1 MQPPS
6 PASPLIRPVQRPVP
20 LRQAVYEALVDLIVG
35 GTLPPGQHLVEA
47 DLAKQLGV
55 SRQPVRE
62 ALHRLEA
69 EGWVDLRP
77 SQGAFVHIPTEDE
90 VDHLL
95 DVRGLLEAEAAR
107 LAARAASPEALAR
120 LRGLLAEGAK
130 ALAAD
135 DPDRVVAANN
145 ALHAEMTALS
155 GNAVLAELAGIVEWR
170 MRWYHWPVAL
180 RRGQESWHE
189 HEALIDAIEAADEAK
204 AAEIMRHHVEMTRT
218 AYHTRAGAPPA
229 ADGQPGTG
237 QRRPG

>member
-6 PASPLIRPVQRPVP
+6 RASQLIRPVPRPVP
-20 LRQAVYEALVDLIVG
+20 LRQTVYEALVDLIVG

-47 DLAKQLGV
+47 ELAKQLGV

-69 EGWVDLRP
+69 EGWVDLKP
-77 SQGAFVHIPTEDE
+77 SLGAFVHIPTEEE
-90 VDHLL
+90 VDQLL

-107 LAARAASPEALAR
+107 LAARAAKPDALAR
-120 LRGLLAEGAK
+120 LRGLLAEGAD

-145 ALHAEMTALS
+145 ALHAEITALS
-155 GNAVLAELAGIVEWR
+155 DNAVLAELAGIVEWR

-180 RRGQESWHE
+180 RRGQKSWHE

-204 AAEIMRHHVEMTRT
+204 AAQIMRHHVEMTRT
-218 AYHTRAGAPPA
+218 AYHARDGSGAAG
-229 ADGQPGTG
+229 DG

>member
-95 DVRGLLEAEAAR
+95 DV
-107 LAARAASPEALAR
+107 
-120 LRGLLAEGAK
+120 RGLLAEGAK